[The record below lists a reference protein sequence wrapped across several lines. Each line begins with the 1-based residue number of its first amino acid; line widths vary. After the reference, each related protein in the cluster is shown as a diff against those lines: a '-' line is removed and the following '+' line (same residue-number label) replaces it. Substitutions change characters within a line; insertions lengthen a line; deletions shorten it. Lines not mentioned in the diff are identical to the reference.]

1 MAGDVGI
8 LVRMG
13 DPVIIAI
20 VLAAGVVILL
30 SVVGRLWRRGREAA
44 AEARRRAARREE
56 QGYLQKQQAE
66 VERLAGKIIATSST
80 GSITGFEIVR
90 QVEAVFTDGHATPRK
105 AVERLK
111 ARAAE
116 KGANA
121 LINLNSA
128 RPPSGKCL
136 AHGDAVIVRPV
147 EEKPAEAQTESL
159 PPLPP
164 MPPGTDESG

>member
-1 MAGDVGI
+1 
-8 LVRMG
+8 MG
-13 DPVIIAI
+13 DPVIMAV
-20 VLAAGVVILL
+20 VLAAGVVIVL

-44 AEARRRAARREE
+44 AEARQRAARREE

-80 GSITGFEIVR
+80 GSIAGFEIVR
-90 QVEAVFTDGHATPRK
+90 QVEAVFTDGHPTPTK
-105 AVERLK
+105 AVEHLK
-111 ARAAE
+111 AVAAE

-121 LINLNSA
+121 VVNLNSA
-128 RPPSGKCL
+128 RPPSGKCV

-147 EEKPAEAQTESL
+147 EEKPPEKRTTGL

-164 MPPGTDESG
+164 VPPTGSNPD